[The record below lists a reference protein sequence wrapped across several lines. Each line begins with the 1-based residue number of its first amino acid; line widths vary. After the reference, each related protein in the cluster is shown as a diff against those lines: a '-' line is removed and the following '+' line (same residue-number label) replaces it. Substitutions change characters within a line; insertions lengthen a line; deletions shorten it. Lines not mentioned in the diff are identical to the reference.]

1 MNQSPREHA
10 HWLLPALAGLAVV
23 ALLLRQLMP
32 ELPLLQHPLLPL
44 WCLFVLTYVGV
55 AAISLMPAPL
65 GEALDRML
73 TSRLQQSGAG
83 LYGVIALAIFL
94 RLEASSFAEA
104 WASTSMQSLVSSL
117 LREWLIGFSLDSL
130 MNSIQALVWP
140 GTLISR
146 HGWLQAGLFVLA
158 CVAVFELGKRMLPE
172 AHRRMEDEDEADAPA
187 EPGDA
192 TADDQADNH
201 ADASTAR
208 RS

>member
-1 MNQSPREHA
+1 MNQSHREHA
-10 HWLLPALAGLAVV
+10 QWLLPALAALAVA
-23 ALLLRQLMP
+23 ALLLRQLLP
-32 ELPLLQHPLLPL
+32 ELALLQHPLLLL

-104 WASTSMQSLVSSL
+104 WASTSMQGLLRSL
-117 LREWLIGFSLDSL
+117 LQEWLIGFSLDSL

-146 HGWLQAGLFVLA
+146 HGWQQAGVFVLA
-158 CVAVFELGKRMLPE
+158 CMAVFELGKRMLPE
-172 AHRRMEDEDEADAPA
+172 AHRRMEDEDEPDGSESPGNAQVGTTGEDAGP
-187 EPGDA
+187 
-192 TADDQADNH
+192 Q
-201 ADASTAR
+201 R
-208 RS
+208 Q